1 MTINDRVKLV
11 RNALK
16 LTQKEFGQRVTLAQ
30 TYLSQIEKGDRD
42 VTEKILKII
51 CSEFNVQEEWLRNGV
66 GEMFVENDSTII
78 SSLSTQYNLDSIDVK
93 IIESY
98 LNLSSQQRSAVKE
111 YVRSIADA
119 ILNENEIAAANENPS
134 LKNDDPIQHEDDSIE
149 RELNAYRLELE
160 AEKKGII
167 SPALPKQ
174 KESLG

>member
-1 MTINDRVKLV
+1 MTINERVKLV

-51 CSEFNVQEEWLRNGV
+51 CSEFSVQEEWLRNGV

-78 SSLSTQYNLDSIDVK
+78 SNLSIQYNLDSIDVK

-98 LNLSSQQRSAVKE
+98 LNLSTQQRSAVKE
-111 YVRSIADA
+111 YVRSIAGA
-119 ILNENEIAAANENPS
+119 ILDESETVAAKEESPS
-134 LKNDDPIQHEDDSIE
+134 KKDDPIHHEDDSIE

-167 SPALPKQ
+167 SSALPKQ
-174 KESLG
+174 KENLG